1 MNRVVVTRKIP
12 RVGIDALEDAGL
24 EVVGNSTEKLLVGE
38 ELKSFVKGSDAI
50 LCLILDKVDD
60 SVLEA
65 AGPQLKIVANYGMG
79 FDNIDVE
86 AAKRRKVLVTNTP
99 SPLSA
104 QAVAEFTIG
113 LMFAL
118 TKRIVETDKFARN
131 GNFSGWKPELFI
143 GQNLEGKT
151 LGLIGMGNIG
161 TRVAKMARG
170 LGMRVVYNKKSRDS
184 VLEKEL
190 DLEFMSLD
198 NLLRESDLV
207 SLHCPLTEET
217 KGMINEEKINLMKNT
232 AFLINTA
239 RGKIVDESALAS
251 ALKTGRLAG
260 AGLDVYEYEPEI
272 NPELLGLPNV
282 VLTPHTASSVQEV
295 RDEMALMAAR
305 NVIEGLRGGM
315 PPNLVG

>member
-1 MNRVVVTRKIP
+1 MKVVVTRKIP

-24 EVVGNSTEKLLVGE
+24 EVVGNSSEKLLVGE
-38 ELKSFVKGSDAI
+38 ELKSFVKGADAI
-50 LCLILDKVDD
+50 LCLILDRIDD
-60 SVLEA
+60 AVLEA

-79 FDNIDVE
+79 FDNIDI
-86 AAKRRKVLVTNTP
+86 ASAKKRNVLVTNTP
-99 SPLSA
+99 STLSA

-118 TKRIVETDKFARN
+118 SKRIVETDKFARN
-131 GNFSGWKPELFI
+131 GNFNGWKPELFI

-151 LGLIGMGNIG
+151 LGLVGMGNIG
-161 TRVAKMARG
+161 TKVARMAKG
-170 LGMRVVYNKKSRDS
+170 LGMRVVYNKRNRDTKIEMETK
-184 VLEKEL
+184 VEY
-190 DLEFMSLD
+190 MSLD
-198 NLLRESDLV
+198 NLLRESDYV
-207 SLHCPLTEET
+207 SIHCPLTTET
-217 KGMINEEKINLMKNT
+217 CGLINEEKINLMRDT

-260 AGLDVYEYEPEI
+260 AGLDVFEYEPEI

-282 VLTPHTASSVQEV
+282 VLTPHIASSVQEV

-305 NVIEGLRGGM
+305 NVIEALNGRTPL
-315 PPNLVG
+315 NLVG